1 MSTPE
6 SLVNE
11 IAELKITINALE
23 QRLKEK
29 LDVLEGAIA
38 LGELDEY
45 AVGDGSFECHGYG
58 IKRMEK
64 TTYQYSDAVKTL
76 REQEAAEGVATRK
89 VSTYLRFNLPR

>member
-11 IAELKITINALE
+11 IAELKITINSLE
-23 QRLKEK
+23 QRLREK
-29 LDVLEGAIA
+29 LEVLEGAIA
-38 LGELDEY
+38 LGALDDY

-76 REQEAAEGVATRK
+76 REQEAAEGIATRK